1 MGEEDIVVSNENDCP
16 YAYNKRDCDG
26 DWDTYCMKNGYCP
39 QQNNSRD
46 CDGDIIS
53 LCRM

>member
-1 MGEEDIVVSNENDCP
+1 MEEDDIVVTKNYCP
-16 YAYNKRDCDG
+16 YASDRS
-26 DWDTYCMKNGYCP
+26 DWDTYCTKSGNCQYKKNV
-39 QQNNSRD
+39 RD

>member
-1 MGEEDIVVSNENDCP
+1 MGEEDVVRNDNNYCP
-16 YAYNKRDCDG
+16 YASDKKDCDG
-26 DWDTYCMKNGYCP
+26 DWDTYCMKSGNCQY
-39 QQNNSRD
+39 QRNVRD